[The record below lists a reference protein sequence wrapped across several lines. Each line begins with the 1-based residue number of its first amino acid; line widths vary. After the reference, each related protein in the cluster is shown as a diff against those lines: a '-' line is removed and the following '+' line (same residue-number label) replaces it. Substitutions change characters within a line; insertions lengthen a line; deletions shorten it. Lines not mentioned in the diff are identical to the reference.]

1 MRVFKLRNGLTTIVD
16 QKKTDSITI
25 QATVKVGS
33 NNESKKN
40 NGISHFIEHMLFERT
55 KKRSDARTISNEIEC
70 LGGILNAYTSSERT
84 CFFIKVPRIHFL
96 KALDILSDIIQNP
109 LFNKEHL
116 EKERKIILK
125 EINLHKDEPRF
136 HQWILFQKTLFKKLH
151 TKNPTY
157 GSVKSVKSLKRNDLL
172 DYYKK
177 FYVPNNIIISVVGKA
192 KNVEKSVK
200 KYFKNFQ
207 PRKLPKITKIREP
220 KQCKVVSKKERKKIL
235 NSYMVLGY
243 KTPSRLNKDCYTLDV
258 IKSIL
263 GRGQSGKMFDEIR
276 NKRGLAYEVG
286 VHHEASIGYGF
297 FSVYLNTDKKNI
309 SRIVKIILNEFK
321 NLQNITKS
329 EIKEAKGYLQ
339 GQFILDNEDTQDR
352 ADALGFWEYVKN
364 VKLFNSYLREI
375 NKVRKKDILKVAKKY
390 LTKNYSI
397 AVIEQI

>member
-136 HQWILFQKTLFKKLH
+136 HQCADIFYLKADITQLGMDQRKVNMLAREVGEKLGYWKPVVVSHHMLMGLGQPPAGEKTTDRAIELKMSKSKPDSAIFMTDSEEDIKRKMKKAWCPEGIVDENPILEYCKYIIFERFSSFVIRRPEKWGGNLEFSSYSELENEFVKKTVHPMDLKDAAGEYISKLIEPVRN
-151 TKNPTY
+151 KL
-157 GSVKSVKSLKRNDLL
+157 GKSKSV
-172 DYYKK
+172 
-177 FYVPNNIIISVVGKA
+177 
-192 KNVEKSVK
+192 
-200 KYFKNFQ
+200 Q
-207 PRKLPKITKIREP
+207 KLA
-220 KQCKVVSKKERKKIL
+220 
-235 NSYMVLGY
+235 
-243 KTPSRLNKDCYTLDV
+243 
-258 IKSIL
+258 
-263 GRGQSGKMFDEIR
+263 DEI
-276 NKRGLAYEVG
+276 K
-286 VHHEASIGYGF
+286 H
-297 FSVYLNTDKKNI
+297 
-309 SRIVKIILNEFK
+309 FK
-321 NLQNITKS
+321 VT
-329 EIKEAKGYLQ
+329 
-339 GQFILDNEDTQDR
+339 R
-352 ADALGFWEYVKN
+352 
-364 VKLFNSYLREI
+364 
-375 NKVRKKDILKVAKKY
+375 
-390 LTKNYSI
+390 
-397 AVIEQI
+397 